1 MLRGKKLQWN
11 SLRDHL
17 LHLDLAGNNSLI
29 EFQLCAQSHC
39 CGIHHRSVEETA
51 EESPDVTLR
60 DVLFPTSARKVQSV
74 NVS

>member
-1 MLRGKKLQWN
+1 MQWN

-17 LHLDLAGNNSLI
+17 LDLTGNNSLI
-29 EFQLCAQSHC
+29 EYLLCAQSHC

-51 EESPDVTLR
+51 EESAGVTLR
-60 DVLFPTSARKVQSV
+60 DVPFPTSARKVQKV